1 MPLTFGCGSFHCYK
15 IVIACFIQI
24 VPLHYNEFFCQIPI
38 DMLVKNVAG
47 FVKNLPSID
56 NLDSTAVQ
64 VFGSSSDKRASK
76 LKQSVQYY
84 LNGTK
89 DGFLR
94 YRPQPTGN
102 ASESTCHTFTLHC
115 LDFA

>member
-1 MPLTFGCGSFHCYK
+1 MSF
-15 IVIACFIQI
+15 
-24 VPLHYNEFFCQIPI
+24 QIPV
-38 DMLVKNVAG
+38 DVLVKNVAG
-47 FVKNLPSID
+47 FVKALPTVD

-64 VFGSSSDKRASK
+64 VFGTSSDKRASR

-94 YRPQPTGN
+94 YRPHPAGKN
-102 ASESTCHTFTLHC
+102 LKCTCYIMNQLLWFLYLKLHC
-115 LDFA
+115 KWSMLKEAP

>member
-1 MPLTFGCGSFHCYK
+1 
-15 IVIACFIQI
+15 
-24 VPLHYNEFFCQIPI
+24 
-38 DMLVKNVAG
+38 VKT
-47 FVKNLPSID
+47 LPSID

-64 VFGSSSDKRASK
+64 VFGTSSDKRASK

-94 YRPQPTGN
+94 YRPHPTGK
-102 ASESTCHTFTLHC
+102 TFKVYILHKKPVMGFIFKAA
-115 LDFA
+115 L

>member
-1 MPLTFGCGSFHCYK
+1 VRT
-15 IVIACFIQI
+15 
-24 VPLHYNEFFCQIPI
+24 
-38 DMLVKNVAG
+38 
-47 FVKNLPSID
+47 LPSAD
-56 NLDSTAVQ
+56 NLDTTAVQ

-94 YRPQPTGN
+94 YRPQPTGK
-102 ASESTCHTFTLHC
+102 ALIFPYCTSFLLSMGSLV
-115 LDFA
+115 L

>member
-1 MPLTFGCGSFHCYK
+1 M
-15 IVIACFIQI
+15 
-24 VPLHYNEFFCQIPI
+24 
-38 DMLVKNVAG
+38 NVAA
-47 FVKNLPSID
+47 FVKGLPSID
-56 NLDSTAVQ
+56 NLDNVAVQ
-64 VFGSSSDKRASK
+64 VFGSSSDKRAAK

-102 ASESTCHTFTLHC
+102 DVL
-115 LDFA
+115 LLLLYLLLK

>member
-1 MPLTFGCGSFHCYK
+1 MKT
-15 IVIACFIQI
+15 
-24 VPLHYNEFFCQIPI
+24 
-38 DMLVKNVAG
+38 
-47 FVKNLPSID
+47 LPSID

-64 VFGSSSDKRASK
+64 VFGTSSDKRASK

-94 YRPQPTGN
+94 YRPHPAGKSLKYTYYIRN
-102 ASESTCHTFTLHC
+102 LLLWALYSRLHC
-115 LDFA
+115 KWSVLQQEAP

>member
-1 MPLTFGCGSFHCYK
+1 M
-15 IVIACFIQI
+15 
-24 VPLHYNEFFCQIPI
+24 NFFCQIPI
-38 DMLVKNVAG
+38 DTLVKNVAA

-94 YRPQPTGN
+94 YRPQPAGKD
-102 ASESTCHTFTLHC
+102 SESTYYTFALHL

>member
-1 MPLTFGCGSFHCYK
+1 M
-15 IVIACFIQI
+15 QI
-24 VPLHYNEFFCQIPI
+24 VPLHYNVIFWQIPI

-56 NLDSTAVQ
+56 NLDSTAIQ

-94 YRPQPTGN
+94 YRPQPTGK
-102 ASESTCHTFTLHC
+102 ASESVCYTFILHWQ
-115 LDFA
+115 DFAYLM

>member
-1 MPLTFGCGSFHCYK
+1 M
-15 IVIACFIQI
+15 QI
-24 VPLHYNEFFCQIPI
+24 VLLNYNDFFCQIPV

-94 YRPQPTGN
+94 YRPQPKGK
-102 ASESTCHTFTLHC
+102 ASQSTCYTFTLLW

>member
-1 MPLTFGCGSFHCYK
+1 M
-15 IVIACFIQI
+15 
-24 VPLHYNEFFCQIPI
+24 NFFCQIPI

-94 YRPQPTGN
+94 YRPQPTGK
-102 ASESTCHTFTLHC
+102 ASESHIHITLPGFC
-115 LDFA
+115 MTNVGGVML